1 MLFFRYLIHCLGPSW
16 NMEPMRRRTAGLGL
30 VKPQLNGSICYLF
43 FFFFFDPVFVSIQSQ
58 IIFHS
63 FYIPST
69 LSVDSLNLKTIEAES
84 PPFFAQFLYFY
95 FFGGRKGWLLT
106 NSV

>member
-1 MLFFRYLIHCLGPSW
+1 MEHGTNEKKDCRFGPSK
-16 NMEPMRRRTAGLGL
+16 TT
-30 VKPQLNGSICYLF
+30 VKRIYLLPF